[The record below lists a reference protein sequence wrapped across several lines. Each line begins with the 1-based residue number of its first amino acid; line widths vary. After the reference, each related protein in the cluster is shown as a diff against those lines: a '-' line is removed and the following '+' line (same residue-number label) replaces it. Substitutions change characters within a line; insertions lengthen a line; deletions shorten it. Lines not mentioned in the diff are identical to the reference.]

1 MLGINRPMGGVNPS
15 VKNNSCKCNLFK
27 SVSIPLLIFSMFVGS
42 NVFAITKADVERMGI
57 DKTQQY
63 FVEKY
68 NAKNWDDLI
77 NNTQVTDMDKEDA
90 EIIKLILKKRQ
101 DVQVIASKMQMEQ
114 KESDMKMIKSKLNK
128 KRADMQILKA
138 KAQELNS
145 NNVMLIPAK

>member
-1 MLGINRPMGGVNPS
+1 
-15 VKNNSCKCNLFK
+15 
-27 SVSIPLLIFSMFVGS
+27 MFVGS